1 MALNSKS
8 LLALLLTFNII
19 LAITDHAIAGRKH
32 PTSSKDTDKKQPQF
46 LIDRD
51 GSFLV
56 PGIGRFM
63 FPKKGPGF
71 NPFTYNPVTGTSGG
85 STGSFGGGSSGT
97 GGGGSYGYVP
107 GGDDT
112 PVPNPGVEV
121 PNPAGSG
128 GGIPS
133 AAARP

>member
-8 LLALLLTFNII
+8 LLALLLAFNIL

-46 LIDRD
+46 LVDRD

-63 FPKKGPGF
+63 FPRDGHGF

-85 STGSFGGGSSGT
+85 STGSSGT
-97 GGGGSYGYVP
+97 GGGGSYSYVP

-112 PVPNPGVEV
+112 PLPNPGVEV

-128 GGIPS
+128 GGIPF
-133 AAARP
+133 APARP